1 MANQN
6 NNKKKPGQGGG
17 LRIVDFVFDGTK
29 ANGAIEFRALQGN
42 QGRVGVQAEFYLGT
56 ATRRFASQLR
66 EGGNKAWSIT
76 TVNGGIGQREID
88 LSDPVFK
95 EFSRLTICPPHIA
108 AAPATGG
115 TFSVP
120 TFEPITLDLP
130 SDEQSPSKTPKKK
143 RLQFAAPESALK
155 SRRNNYTL
163 PTIRTLNKDGKG
175 ESADLLFRVS
185 DVVTL
190 NDVRTGTTLVTD
202 QKVFEVKT
210 AANGLLLAEV
220 QFAGSERRM
229 TIIHLE
235 TGEETS
241 LKMEFE
247 Y

>member
-120 TFEPITLDLP
+120 TFEPITLD
-130 SDEQSPSKTPKKK
+130 
-143 RLQFAAPESALK
+143 
-155 SRRNNYTL
+155 
-163 PTIRTLNKDGKG
+163 GKG